1 MNRLQ
6 LPCLVIS
13 YATATHQFVQ
23 NIDNEVGR
31 DQSLPETVRAELLG
45 VVHSTG
51 DGTLQQQQAPA
62 LRGAG
67 DVLIACARASEYPLL
82 FEQNKEALGAA
93 QMMHTC
99 PVPHFDTGQLMALMS
114 MCMSYHMY

>member
-1 MNRLQ
+1 
-6 LPCLVIS
+6 
-13 YATATHQFVQ
+13 
-23 NIDNEVGR
+23 
-31 DQSLPETVRAELLG
+31 VRAELLG

-82 FEQNKEALGAA
+82 FE
-93 QMMHTC
+93 
-99 PVPHFDTGQLMALMS
+99 
-114 MCMSYHMY
+114 